1 MATKGKIKIY
11 EDNNYNDFYPLTVS
25 SQVID
30 LKTNVVNIIKE
41 TLSFRKANT
50 SYNLDDKVILNEDF
64 IGTYLIC
71 IKQGTTAKTD
81 LSYLTDNVED
91 NEIIIDGTVK
101 WKVHRSAGINSF
113 KTTAFLDSAQNW
125 KTNNP
130 ILEKGQI
137 ALEEDTGFVKIG
149 DGVNTWNFL
158 SYIKDSKLDTK
169 LDTKLDKNGTAQKAI
184 KDELNNKIDETY
196 IKKISVDG
204 STLTFTKGNGVSN
217 SITLQNSSYPLATQT
232 NDGLMSKEDKIKL
245 DNVNLNSEENQ
256 NTFSN
261 ISVGATIISA
271 DQKTD
276 TLTLKSGQNINLS
289 ANNSD
294 DSITIA
300 FTGTV
305 ENANNAIKSKQDYL
319 GQNIHETYIKNIQGN
334 NNKLTIVKGN
344 NASSII
350 NIDNVPNAIKATQ
363 DSRGQKID
371 TTYIKNISVSD
382 NTLTIYKGDGSATN
396 LDIISFNQIYPVGA
410 IYMSTVSTN
419 PATLFKIGNWEA
431 LPAGRVLLA
440 QGTSTWGVNYSAG
453 STGGE
458 DKHTLTINESA
469 PHNHT
474 GSATTSGSTHT
485 HALTMQASHGK
496 SGNGGV
502 PRFSDGDIW
511 SGYKTQ
517 NLSAA
522 GEHSHAITINNSGGG
537 QAHNNMQPY
546 LSVYMWKRIS

>member
-25 SQVID
+25 SQVVD

-81 LSYLTDNVED
+81 LSYLTDDVED
-91 NEIIIDGTVK
+91 NEIIIDGTVN

-149 DGVNTWNFL
+149 DGINTWNFL
-158 SYIKDSKLDTK
+158 SYIKDSK

-204 STLTFTKGNGVSN
+204 STLTFTKGNNISS
-217 SITLQNSSYPLATQT
+217 SITLQNGSYPLATQI

-289 ANNSD
+289 ANNLD

-305 ENANNAIKSKQDYL
+305 DNANNAMKSRQDYL

-344 NASSII
+344 DVSSII

-382 NTLTIYKGDGSATN
+382 NTLTVYKGDGSATN
-396 LDIISFNQIYPVGA
+396 LDIISFDQIYPIGA
-410 IYMSTVSTN
+410 IYMSTISTN
-419 PATLFKIGNWEA
+419 PAILFKIGNWEA

-458 DKHTLTINESA
+458 DKHTLTVSESA

-474 GSATTSGSTHT
+474 GNATTSGSTHT
-485 HALTMQASHGK
+485 HALTMRASHGE

-502 PRFSDGDIW
+502 PRFSDGDVW

-546 LSVYMWKRIS
+546 LSVYMWKRTS

>member
-25 SQVID
+25 SQVVD

-71 IKQGTTAKTD
+71 IKQGITAKTD
-81 LSYLTDNVED
+81 LSYLTDDVED

-149 DGVNTWNFL
+149 DGINTWNFL
-158 SYIKDSKLDTK
+158 SYIKDSK

-204 STLTFTKGNGVSN
+204 STLTFTKGNNISS
-217 SITLQNSSYPLATQT
+217 SITLQNGSYPLATQI

-289 ANNSD
+289 ANNLD

-305 ENANNAIKSKQDYL
+305 DNANNAIKSKQDYL

-344 NASSII
+344 DVSSII

-382 NTLTIYKGDGSATN
+382 NTLTVYKGDGSATN
-396 LDIISFNQIYPVGA
+396 LDIISFDQIYPIGA

-458 DKHTLTINESA
+458 DKHTLTVSESA

-474 GSATTSGSTHT
+474 GNATTSGSTHT
-485 HALTMQASHGK
+485 HALTMRASHGK

-502 PRFSDGDIW
+502 PRFGDGDVW
-511 SGYKTQ
+511 SDYKTQ

-522 GEHSHAITINNSGGG
+522 GEHSHAITINNSGSG

-546 LSVYMWKRIS
+546 LSVYMWKRTS

>member
-25 SQVID
+25 SQVVD

-71 IKQGTTAKTD
+71 IKQGITAKTD
-81 LSYLTDNVED
+81 LSYLTDDVED
-91 NEIIIDGTVK
+91 NEIIIDGTVN

-149 DGVNTWNFL
+149 DGINTWNFL
-158 SYIKDSKLDTK
+158 SYIKDSKLDA
-169 LDTKLDKNGTAQKAI
+169 KLDKNGTAQKAI

-204 STLTFTKGNGVSN
+204 STLTFTKGNGVSS
-217 SITLQNSSYPLATQT
+217 SITLQNGSYPLATQI

-289 ANNSD
+289 ANNLD

-305 ENANNAIKSKQDYL
+305 DNANNAIKSKQDYL

-344 NASSII
+344 NISSII
-350 NIDNVPNAIKATQ
+350 NIDNIPNAIKATQ

-396 LDIISFNQIYPVGA
+396 LDIISFDQIYPIGA

-458 DKHTLTINESA
+458 DKHTLTVSESA

-474 GSATTSGSTHT
+474 GNATTSGSTHT
-485 HALTMQASHGK
+485 HALTMRASHGK

-502 PRFSDGDIW
+502 PRFGDGDVW
-511 SGYKTQ
+511 SDYKTQ

>member
-25 SQVID
+25 SQVVD

-71 IKQGTTAKTD
+71 VKQGITAKTD
-81 LSYLTDNVED
+81 LSYLTDDVED
-91 NEIIIDGTVK
+91 NEIIIDGTVN

-149 DGVNTWNFL
+149 DGINTWNFL
-158 SYIKDSKLDTK
+158 SYIKDSKLDA
-169 LDTKLDKNGTAQKAI
+169 KLDKNGTAQKAI

-204 STLTFTKGNGVSN
+204 STLTFTKGNGVSS
-217 SITLQNSSYPLATQT
+217 SITLQNGSYPLATQI

-289 ANNSD
+289 ANNLD

-305 ENANNAIKSKQDYL
+305 DNANNAIKSKQDYL

-344 NASSII
+344 DVSSII

-382 NTLTIYKGDGSATN
+382 NTLTVYKGDGSTTN
-396 LDIISFNQIYPVGA
+396 LDIISFDQIYPIGA

-458 DKHTLTINESA
+458 DKHTLTVSESA

-474 GSATTSGSTHT
+474 GNATTSGSTHT
-485 HALTMQASHGK
+485 HALTMRASHGK

-502 PRFSDGDIW
+502 PRFGDGDVW
-511 SGYKTQ
+511 SDYKTQ

-546 LSVYMWKRIS
+546 LSVYMWKRTS

>member
-25 SQVID
+25 SQVVD

-71 IKQGTTAKTD
+71 IKQGITAKTD
-81 LSYLTDNVED
+81 LSYLTDAVED
-91 NEIIIDGTVK
+91 NEIIIDGTVN

-149 DGVNTWNFL
+149 DGINTWNFL
-158 SYIKDSKLDTK
+158 SYIKDAK

-204 STLTFTKGNGVSN
+204 STLTFTKGNNISS
-217 SITLQNSSYPLATQT
+217 SITLQNGSYPLATQI

-289 ANNSD
+289 ANNLD

-305 ENANNAIKSKQDYL
+305 DNANNAMKSRQDYL

-344 NASSII
+344 DVSSII
-350 NIDNVPNAIKATQ
+350 NIDNVPNAIKTTQ

-382 NTLTIYKGDGSATN
+382 NTLTVYKGDGSATN
-396 LDIISFNQIYPVGA
+396 LDIISFDQIYPIGA
-410 IYMSTVSTN
+410 IYMSTISTN
-419 PATLFKIGNWEA
+419 PAILFKIGNWEA

-458 DKHTLTINESA
+458 DKHTLTVSESA

-474 GSATTSGSTHT
+474 GNATTSGSTHT
-485 HALTMQASHGK
+485 HALTMRASHGK

-502 PRFSDGDIW
+502 PRFGDGDVW
-511 SGYKTQ
+511 SDYKTQ

-546 LSVYMWKRIS
+546 LSVYMWKRTS

>member
-25 SQVID
+25 SQVVD

-81 LSYLTDNVED
+81 LSYLTDDVED

-149 DGVNTWNFL
+149 DGINTWNFL
-158 SYIKDSKLDTK
+158 SYIKDAK

-204 STLTFTKGNGVSN
+204 STLTFTKGNNISN
-217 SITLQNSSYPLATQT
+217 SITLQNGSYPLATQI

-289 ANNSD
+289 ANNLD

-305 ENANNAIKSKQDYL
+305 DNANNAMKSRQDYL

-344 NASSII
+344 DVSSII

-396 LDIISFNQIYPVGA
+396 LDIISFDQIYPIGA

-453 STGGE
+453 GTGGE
-458 DKHTLTINESA
+458 DKHTLTVSESA

-485 HALTMQASHGK
+485 HALTMQASHGE

-502 PRFSDGDIW
+502 PRFSDGDVW
-511 SGYKTQ
+511 SPYKTQ

-522 GEHSHAITINNSGGG
+522 GEHSHTITINNSGGG

>member
-25 SQVID
+25 SQVVD

-81 LSYLTDNVED
+81 LSYLTDDVED

-149 DGVNTWNFL
+149 DGINTWNFL
-158 SYIKDSKLDTK
+158 SYIKDAK

-204 STLTFTKGNGVSN
+204 STLTFTKGNNISN
-217 SITLQNSSYPLATQT
+217 SITLQNGSYPLATQI

-276 TLTLKSGQNINLS
+276 TLTLKSRQNINLS
-289 ANNSD
+289 ANNLD

-305 ENANNAIKSKQDYL
+305 DNANNAMKSRQDYL

-344 NASSII
+344 DVSSII

-396 LDIISFNQIYPVGA
+396 LDIISFDQIYPIGA

-453 STGGE
+453 GTGGE
-458 DKHTLTINESA
+458 DKHTLTVSESA

-502 PRFSDGDIW
+502 PRFSDGDVW
-511 SGYKTQ
+511 SPYKTQ

-546 LSVYMWKRIS
+546 LSVYMWKRTS

>member
-25 SQVID
+25 SQVVD

-71 IKQGTTAKTD
+71 IKQGITAKTD
-81 LSYLTDNVED
+81 LSYLTDDVED

-149 DGVNTWNFL
+149 DGINTWNFL
-158 SYIKDSKLDTK
+158 SYIKDSK

-204 STLTFTKGNGVSN
+204 STLTFTKGNNISS
-217 SITLQNSSYPLATQT
+217 SITLQNGSYPLATQI

-289 ANNSD
+289 ANNLD

-300 FTGTV
+300 FTGIV
-305 ENANNAIKSKQDYL
+305 DNANNAIKSKQDYL

-344 NASSII
+344 DVSSII

-382 NTLTIYKGDGSATN
+382 NTLTVYKGDGSATN
-396 LDIISFNQIYPVGA
+396 LDIISFDQIYPIGA

-458 DKHTLTINESA
+458 DKHTLTVSESA

-474 GSATTSGSTHT
+474 GNATTSGSTHT
-485 HALTMQASHGK
+485 HALTMRASHGK

-502 PRFSDGDIW
+502 PRFGDGDVW
-511 SGYKTQ
+511 SDYKTQ

-546 LSVYMWKRIS
+546 LSVYMWKRTS

>member
-25 SQVID
+25 SQVVD

-81 LSYLTDNVED
+81 LSYLTDDVED

-125 KTNNP
+125 KINNP

-137 ALEEDTGFVKIG
+137 ALEKDTGFVKIG

-158 SYIKDSKLDTK
+158 SYIKDSKLDA
-169 LDTKLDKNGTAQKAI
+169 KLDKNGTAQKAI

-204 STLTFTKGNGVSN
+204 STLTFTKGNNISN
-217 SITLQNSSYPLATQT
+217 SITLQNGSYSLATQT

-334 NNKLTIVKGN
+334 NSKLTIVKGN
-344 NASSII
+344 DASSII

-363 DSRGQKID
+363 DSKGQKID

-453 STGGE
+453 GTGGE
-458 DKHTLTINESA
+458 DKHTLTVSESA
-469 PHNHT
+469 SHNHT

-485 HALTMQASHGK
+485 HALTMQASHGE

-502 PRFSDGDIW
+502 PRFSDGDVW
-511 SGYKTQ
+511 SPYKTQ

-522 GEHSHAITINNSGGG
+522 GEHSHAITIHNSGGG

>member
-25 SQVID
+25 SQVVD

-71 IKQGTTAKTD
+71 IKQGITAKTD
-81 LSYLTDNVED
+81 LSYLTDDVED

-149 DGVNTWNFL
+149 DGINTWNFL
-158 SYIKDSKLDTK
+158 SYIKDSK

-204 STLTFTKGNGVSN
+204 STLTFTKGNNISS
-217 SITLQNSSYPLATQT
+217 SITLQNGSYPLATQI

-289 ANNSD
+289 ANNLD

-305 ENANNAIKSKQDYL
+305 DNANNAIKSKQDYL

-344 NASSII
+344 DVSSII

-382 NTLTIYKGDGSATN
+382 NTLTVYKGDGSATN
-396 LDIISFNQIYPVGA
+396 LDIISFDQIYPIGA

-458 DKHTLTINESA
+458 DKHTLTVSESA

-474 GSATTSGSTHT
+474 GNATTSGSTHT
-485 HALTMQASHGK
+485 HALTMRASHGK

-502 PRFSDGDIW
+502 PRFGDGDVW
-511 SGYKTQ
+511 SDYKTQ

>member
-25 SQVID
+25 SQVVD

-71 IKQGTTAKTD
+71 IKQGITAKTD
-81 LSYLTDNVED
+81 LSYLTDDVED
-91 NEIIIDGTVK
+91 NEIIIDGTVN

-149 DGVNTWNFL
+149 DGINTWNFL
-158 SYIKDSKLDTK
+158 SYIKDSK

-204 STLTFTKGNGVSN
+204 STLTFTKGNGVSS
-217 SITLQNSSYPLATQT
+217 SITLQNGSYPLATQI

-289 ANNSD
+289 ANNLD

-305 ENANNAIKSKQDYL
+305 DNANNAIKSKQDYL

-344 NASSII
+344 DISSII

-396 LDIISFNQIYPVGA
+396 LDIISFDQIYPIGA

-458 DKHTLTINESA
+458 DKHTLTTNESA

-511 SGYKTQ
+511 SDYKTQ

-546 LSVYMWKRIS
+546 LSVYMWKRTS

>member
-25 SQVID
+25 SQVVD

-71 IKQGTTAKTD
+71 IKQGITAKTD
-81 LSYLTDNVED
+81 LSYLTDDVED
-91 NEIIIDGTVK
+91 NEIIIDGTVN

-158 SYIKDSKLDTK
+158 SYIKDSKLDA
-169 LDTKLDKNGTAQKAI
+169 KLDKNGTAQKAI

-204 STLTFTKGNGVSN
+204 STLTFTKGNGVSS
-217 SITLQNSSYPLATQT
+217 SITLQNGSYPLATQI

-289 ANNSD
+289 ANNLD

-305 ENANNAIKSKQDYL
+305 DNANNAIKSKQDYL

-344 NASSII
+344 DVSSII

-396 LDIISFNQIYPVGA
+396 LDIISFDQIYPIGA

-458 DKHTLTINESA
+458 DKHTLTVSESA

-485 HALTMQASHGK
+485 HALTMRASHGK

-502 PRFSDGDIW
+502 PRFSDGDMW
-511 SGYKTQ
+511 SPYKTQ

>member
-25 SQVID
+25 SQVVD

-71 IKQGTTAKTD
+71 IKQGITAKTD
-81 LSYLTDNVED
+81 LSYLTDAVED
-91 NEIIIDGTVK
+91 NEIIIDGTVN

-149 DGVNTWNFL
+149 DGINTWNFL
-158 SYIKDSKLDTK
+158 SYIKDAK

-204 STLTFTKGNGVSN
+204 STLTFTKGNNISS
-217 SITLQNSSYPLATQT
+217 SITLQNGSYPLATQI

-289 ANNSD
+289 ANNLD

-305 ENANNAIKSKQDYL
+305 DNANNAMKSRQDYL

-344 NASSII
+344 DVSSII
-350 NIDNVPNAIKATQ
+350 NIDNVPNAIKTTQ

-382 NTLTIYKGDGSATN
+382 NTLTVYKGDGSATN
-396 LDIISFNQIYPVGA
+396 LDIISFDQIYPIGA

-458 DKHTLTINESA
+458 DKHTLTVSESA

-474 GSATTSGSTHT
+474 GNATTSGSTHT
-485 HALTMQASHGK
+485 HALTMRASHGK

-502 PRFSDGDIW
+502 PRFGDGDIW
-511 SGYKTQ
+511 SDYKTQ

-546 LSVYMWKRIS
+546 LSVYMWKRTS

>member
-25 SQVID
+25 SQVVD

-64 IGTYLIC
+64 IGIYLIC
-71 IKQGTTAKTD
+71 IKQGITAKTD
-81 LSYLTDNVED
+81 LSYLTDDVED
-91 NEIIIDGTVK
+91 NEIIIDGTVN

-149 DGVNTWNFL
+149 DGINTWNFL
-158 SYIKDSKLDTK
+158 SYIKDSK

-204 STLTFTKGNGVSN
+204 STLTFTKGNGVSS
-217 SITLQNSSYPLATQT
+217 SITLQNGSYPLATQI

-289 ANNSD
+289 ANNLD

-305 ENANNAIKSKQDYL
+305 DNANNAIKSKQDYL

-344 NASSII
+344 DVSSII

-382 NTLTIYKGDGSATN
+382 NTLTVYKGDGSATN
-396 LDIISFNQIYPVGA
+396 LDIISFDQIYPIGA

-458 DKHTLTINESA
+458 DKHTLTVSESA

-474 GSATTSGSTHT
+474 GNATTSGSTHT
-485 HALTMQASHGK
+485 HALTMRASHGK

-502 PRFSDGDIW
+502 PRFGDGDIW
-511 SGYKTQ
+511 SDYKTQ

-546 LSVYMWKRIS
+546 LSVYMWKRTS

>member
-25 SQVID
+25 SQVVD

-71 IKQGTTAKTD
+71 IKQGITAKTD
-81 LSYLTDNVED
+81 LSYLTDDVED
-91 NEIIIDGTVK
+91 NEIIIDGTVN

-149 DGVNTWNFL
+149 DGINTWNFL
-158 SYIKDSKLDTK
+158 SYIKDSK

-204 STLTFTKGNGVSN
+204 STLTFTKGNGVSS
-217 SITLQNSSYPLATQT
+217 SITLQNGSYPLATQI

-289 ANNSD
+289 ANNLD

-305 ENANNAIKSKQDYL
+305 DNANNAIKSKQDYL

-344 NASSII
+344 DVSSII

-382 NTLTIYKGDGSATN
+382 NTLTVYKGDGSATN
-396 LDIISFNQIYPVGA
+396 LDIISFDQIYPIGA

-458 DKHTLTINESA
+458 DKHTLTVSESA

-474 GSATTSGSTHT
+474 GNATTSGSTHT
-485 HALTMQASHGK
+485 HALTMRASHGK

-502 PRFSDGDIW
+502 PRFGDGDVW
-511 SGYKTQ
+511 SDYKTQ

-546 LSVYMWKRIS
+546 LSVYMWKRTS

>member
-25 SQVID
+25 SQVVD

-71 IKQGTTAKTD
+71 IKQGITAKTD
-81 LSYLTDNVED
+81 LSYLTDDVED
-91 NEIIIDGTVK
+91 NEIIIDGTVN

-158 SYIKDSKLDTK
+158 SYIKDSKLDA
-169 LDTKLDKNGTAQKAI
+169 KLDKNGTAQKAI

-204 STLTFTKGNGVSN
+204 STLTFTKGNGVSS
-217 SITLQNSSYPLATQT
+217 SITLQNGSYPLATQI

-289 ANNSD
+289 ANNLD

-305 ENANNAIKSKQDYL
+305 DNANNAIKSKQDYL

-344 NASSII
+344 DVSSII

-382 NTLTIYKGDGSATN
+382 NTLTVYKGDGSTTN
-396 LDIISFNQIYPVGA
+396 LDIISFDQIYPIGA

-458 DKHTLTINESA
+458 DKHTLTVSESA

-474 GSATTSGSTHT
+474 GNATTSGSTHT

>member
-25 SQVID
+25 SQVVD

-71 IKQGTTAKTD
+71 IKQGITAKTD
-81 LSYLTDNVED
+81 LSYLTDDVED
-91 NEIIIDGTVK
+91 NEIIIDGTVN

-149 DGVNTWNFL
+149 DGINTWNFL
-158 SYIKDSKLDTK
+158 SYIKDSKLDA
-169 LDTKLDKNGTAQKAI
+169 KLDKNGTAQKAI

-204 STLTFTKGNGVSN
+204 STLTFTKGNNISS
-217 SITLQNSSYPLATQT
+217 SITLQNGSYPLATQI

-289 ANNSD
+289 ANNLD

-305 ENANNAIKSKQDYL
+305 DNANNAIKSKQDYL

-344 NASSII
+344 DVSSII

-382 NTLTIYKGDGSATN
+382 NTLTVYKGDGSATN
-396 LDIISFNQIYPVGA
+396 LDIISFDQIYPIGA

-458 DKHTLTINESA
+458 DKHTLTVSESA

-511 SGYKTQ
+511 SPYKTQ

>member
-25 SQVID
+25 SQVVD

-71 IKQGTTAKTD
+71 IKQGITAKTD
-81 LSYLTDNVED
+81 LSYLTDDVED

-149 DGVNTWNFL
+149 DGINTWNFL
-158 SYIKDSKLDTK
+158 SYIKDSK

-204 STLTFTKGNGVSN
+204 STLTFTKGNNISS
-217 SITLQNSSYPLATQT
+217 SITLQNGSYPLATQI

-289 ANNSD
+289 ANNLD

-305 ENANNAIKSKQDYL
+305 DNANNAIKSKQDYL

-344 NASSII
+344 DVSSII

-382 NTLTIYKGDGSATN
+382 NTLTVYKGDGSATN
-396 LDIISFNQIYPVGA
+396 LDIISFDQIYPIGA

-458 DKHTLTINESA
+458 DKHTLTVSESA

-474 GSATTSGSTHT
+474 GNATTSGSTHT
-485 HALTMQASHGK
+485 HALTMRASHGK

-502 PRFSDGDIW
+502 PRFGDGDVW
-511 SGYKTQ
+511 SDYKTQ

-546 LSVYMWKRIS
+546 LSVYMWKRTS

>member
-25 SQVID
+25 SQVVD

-81 LSYLTDNVED
+81 LSYLTDDVED
-91 NEIIIDGTVK
+91 NEIIIDGTVN

-158 SYIKDSKLDTK
+158 SYIKDAK

-204 STLTFTKGNGVSN
+204 STLTFTKGNNISS
-217 SITLQNSSYPLATQT
+217 SITLQNGSYPLATQI

-289 ANNSD
+289 ANNLD

-305 ENANNAIKSKQDYL
+305 DNANNAMKSRQDYL

-344 NASSII
+344 DVSSII
-350 NIDNVPNAIKATQ
+350 NIDNVPNTIKATQ

-382 NTLTIYKGDGSATN
+382 NTLTVYKGDGSATN
-396 LDIISFNQIYPVGA
+396 LDIISFDQIYPIGA
-410 IYMSTVSTN
+410 IYISTVSTN
-419 PATLFKIGNWEA
+419 PAILFKIGNWEA

-458 DKHTLTINESA
+458 DKHTLTVSESA
-469 PHNHT
+469 SHNHT

-502 PRFSDGDIW
+502 PRFSDGDMW
-511 SGYKTQ
+511 SAYKTQ

-546 LSVYMWKRIS
+546 LSVYMWKRTS

>member
-25 SQVID
+25 SQVVD

-71 IKQGTTAKTD
+71 IKQGITAKTD
-81 LSYLTDNVED
+81 LSYLTDDVED
-91 NEIIIDGTVK
+91 NEIIIDGTVN

-169 LDTKLDKNGTAQKAI
+169 LDKNGTAQKAI

-204 STLTFTKGNGVSN
+204 STLTFTKGNGVSS
-217 SITLQNSSYPLATQT
+217 SITLQNGSYPLATQI

-289 ANNSD
+289 ANNLD

-305 ENANNAIKSKQDYL
+305 DNANNAIKSKQDYL

-344 NASSII
+344 DVSSII

-396 LDIISFNQIYPVGA
+396 LDIISFDQIYPIGA

-458 DKHTLTINESA
+458 DKHTLTVSESA

-485 HALTMQASHGK
+485 HALTMQASHGE

-502 PRFSDGDIW
+502 PRFSDGDVW
-511 SGYKTQ
+511 SPYKTQ

-522 GEHSHAITINNSGGG
+522 GEHSHTITINNSGGG

>member
-25 SQVID
+25 SQVVD

-71 IKQGTTAKTD
+71 IKQGITAKTN
-81 LSYLTDNVED
+81 LSYLTDDVED
-91 NEIIIDGTVK
+91 NEIIIDGTVN

-158 SYIKDSKLDTK
+158 SYIKDAK

-204 STLTFTKGNGVSN
+204 STLTFTKGNNISS
-217 SITLQNSSYPLATQT
+217 SITLQNGSYPLATQI

-289 ANNSD
+289 ANNLD

-305 ENANNAIKSKQDYL
+305 DNANNAMKSRQDYL

-344 NASSII
+344 DVSSII
-350 NIDNVPNAIKATQ
+350 NIDNVPNAIKTTQ

-382 NTLTIYKGDGSATN
+382 NTLTVYKGDGSATN
-396 LDIISFNQIYPVGA
+396 LDIISFDQIYPIGA

-458 DKHTLTINESA
+458 DKHTLTVSESA

-474 GSATTSGSTHT
+474 GNATTSGSTHT
-485 HALTMQASHGK
+485 HALTMRASHGK

-502 PRFSDGDIW
+502 PRFGDGDIW
-511 SGYKTQ
+511 SDYKTQ

-546 LSVYMWKRIS
+546 LSVYMWKRTS

>member
-25 SQVID
+25 SQVVD

-71 IKQGTTAKTD
+71 IKQGITAKTD
-81 LSYLTDNVED
+81 LSYLTDDVED
-91 NEIIIDGTVK
+91 NEIIIDGTVN

-169 LDTKLDKNGTAQKAI
+169 LDKNGTAQKAI

-204 STLTFTKGNGVSN
+204 STLTFTKGNGVSS
-217 SITLQNSSYPLATQT
+217 SITLQNGSYPLATQI

-344 NASSII
+344 DASSII

-396 LDIISFNQIYPVGA
+396 LDIISFDQIYPIGA

-458 DKHTLTINESA
+458 DKHTLTVSESA

-474 GSATTSGSTHT
+474 GNATTSGSTHT
-485 HALTMQASHGK
+485 HALTMRASHGK

-502 PRFSDGDIW
+502 PRFSDGDMW
-511 SGYKTQ
+511 SDYKTQ

-546 LSVYMWKRIS
+546 LSVYMWKRTS

>member
-25 SQVID
+25 SQVVD

-71 IKQGTTAKTD
+71 IKQGITAKTD
-81 LSYLTDNVED
+81 LSYLTDDVED
-91 NEIIIDGTVK
+91 NEIIIDGTVN

-169 LDTKLDKNGTAQKAI
+169 LDKNGTAQKAI

-204 STLTFTKGNGVSN
+204 STLTFTKGNGVSS
-217 SITLQNSSYPLATQT
+217 SITLQNGSYPLATQI

-289 ANNSD
+289 ANNLD

-305 ENANNAIKSKQDYL
+305 DNANNAIKSKQDYL

-344 NASSII
+344 DVSSII

-396 LDIISFNQIYPVGA
+396 LDIISFDQIYPIGA

-458 DKHTLTINESA
+458 DKHTLTVSESA

-474 GSATTSGSTHT
+474 GNATTSGSTHT
-485 HALTMQASHGK
+485 HALTMRASHGK

-502 PRFSDGDIW
+502 PRFGDGDIW
-511 SGYKTQ
+511 SDYKTQ

-546 LSVYMWKRIS
+546 LSVYMWKRTS

>member
-25 SQVID
+25 SQVVD

-71 IKQGTTAKTD
+71 IKQGITAKTD
-81 LSYLTDNVED
+81 LSYLTDAVED
-91 NEIIIDGTVK
+91 NEIIIDGTVN

-149 DGVNTWNFL
+149 DGINTWNFL
-158 SYIKDSKLDTK
+158 SYIKDAK

-204 STLTFTKGNGVSN
+204 STLTFTKGNNISS
-217 SITLQNSSYPLATQT
+217 SITLQNGSYPLATQI

-289 ANNSD
+289 ANNLD

-305 ENANNAIKSKQDYL
+305 DNANNAMKSRQDYL

-344 NASSII
+344 DVSSII
-350 NIDNVPNAIKATQ
+350 NIDNVPNAIKTTQ

-382 NTLTIYKGDGSATN
+382 NTLTVYKGDGSATN
-396 LDIISFNQIYPVGA
+396 LDIISFDQIYPIGA
-410 IYMSTVSTN
+410 IYMSTVFTN

-458 DKHTLTINESA
+458 DKHTLTVSESA

-474 GSATTSGSTHT
+474 GNATTSGSTHT
-485 HALTMQASHGK
+485 HALTMRASHGK

-502 PRFSDGDIW
+502 PRFGDGDVW
-511 SGYKTQ
+511 SDYKTQ

-546 LSVYMWKRIS
+546 LSVYMWKRTS

>member
-25 SQVID
+25 SQVVD

-71 IKQGTTAKTD
+71 IKQGITAKTD
-81 LSYLTDNVED
+81 LSYLTDDVED

-149 DGVNTWNFL
+149 DGINTWNFL
-158 SYIKDSKLDTK
+158 SYIKDSK

-204 STLTFTKGNGVSN
+204 STLTFTKGNNISS
-217 SITLQNSSYPLATQT
+217 SITLQNGSYPLATQI

-289 ANNSD
+289 ANNLD

-305 ENANNAIKSKQDYL
+305 DNANNAIKSKQDYL

-344 NASSII
+344 DVSSII

-382 NTLTIYKGDGSATN
+382 NTLTVYKGDGSATN
-396 LDIISFNQIYPVGA
+396 LDIISFDQIYPIGA

-458 DKHTLTINESA
+458 DKHTLTVSESA

-474 GSATTSGSTHT
+474 GNATTSGSTHT
-485 HALTMQASHGK
+485 HALTMRASHGK
-496 SGNGGV
+496 AGNGGV
-502 PRFSDGDIW
+502 PRFGDGDVW
-511 SGYKTQ
+511 SDYKTQ

-546 LSVYMWKRIS
+546 LSVYMWKRTS

>member
-41 TLSFRKANT
+41 TLNFRKANT

-64 IGTYLIC
+64 IGIYLIC
-71 IKQGTTAKTD
+71 TKQGTTAKTD
-81 LSYLTDNVED
+81 LSYLTDDVED

-137 ALEEDTGFVKIG
+137 ALEKDTGFVKIG

-158 SYIKDSKLDTK
+158 SYIKDSK

-204 STLTFTKGNGVSN
+204 STLTFTKGNNISN
-217 SITLQNSSYPLATQT
+217 SITLQNGSYSLATQT

-344 NASSII
+344 DASSII

-458 DKHTLTINESA
+458 DKHTLTVSESA

-474 GSATTSGSTHT
+474 GNATTSGSTHT
-485 HALTMQASHGK
+485 HALTMRASHGK

-502 PRFSDGDIW
+502 PRFGDGDIW
-511 SGYKTQ
+511 SDYKTQ

-546 LSVYMWKRIS
+546 LSVYMWKRTS

>member
-41 TLSFRKANT
+41 TLNFRKANT

-81 LSYLTDNVED
+81 LSYLTDDVED

-137 ALEEDTGFVKIG
+137 ALEKDTGFVKIG

-158 SYIKDSKLDTK
+158 SYIKDSK

-204 STLTFTKGNGVSN
+204 STLTFTKGNNISN
-217 SITLQNSSYPLATQT
+217 SITLQNGSYSLATQT

-344 NASSII
+344 DASSII

-502 PRFSDGDIW
+502 PRFSDGDVW

>member
-25 SQVID
+25 SQVVD

-81 LSYLTDNVED
+81 LSYLTDDVED

-149 DGVNTWNFL
+149 DGINTWNFL
-158 SYIKDSKLDTK
+158 SYIKDSK

-204 STLTFTKGNGVSN
+204 STLTFTKGNGVSS
-217 SITLQNSSYPLATQT
+217 SITLQNGSYPLATQI

-289 ANNSD
+289 ANNLD

-305 ENANNAIKSKQDYL
+305 DNANNAMKSRQDYL

-344 NASSII
+344 DVSSII

-396 LDIISFNQIYPVGA
+396 LDIISFDQIYPIGA

-453 STGGE
+453 NTGGE
-458 DKHTLTINESA
+458 DKHTLTVSESA

-502 PRFSDGDIW
+502 PRFSDGDMW
-511 SGYKTQ
+511 SPYKTQ

>member
-25 SQVID
+25 SQVVD

-71 IKQGTTAKTD
+71 IKQGITAKTD
-81 LSYLTDNVED
+81 LSYLTDDVED
-91 NEIIIDGTVK
+91 NEIIIDGTVN

-158 SYIKDSKLDTK
+158 SYIKDSKLDA
-169 LDTKLDKNGTAQKAI
+169 KLDKNGTAQKAI

-204 STLTFTKGNGVSN
+204 STLTFTKGNGVSS
-217 SITLQNSSYPLATQT
+217 SITLQNGSYPLATQI

-289 ANNSD
+289 ANNLD

-305 ENANNAIKSKQDYL
+305 DNANNAIKSKQDYL

-344 NASSII
+344 DVSSII

-371 TTYIKNISVSD
+371 TTYIKNISVLD

-396 LDIISFNQIYPVGA
+396 LDIISFDQIYPIGA

-458 DKHTLTINESA
+458 DKHTLTVSESA

-474 GSATTSGSTHT
+474 GNATTSGSTHT
-485 HALTMQASHGK
+485 HALTMRASHGK
-496 SGNGGV
+496 DGNGGV
-502 PRFSDGDIW
+502 PRFGDGDVW
-511 SGYKTQ
+511 SDYKTQ